1 MELIDRA
8 ALLALINDRN
18 INTCNGKLSCLQ
30 MKRMVESVP
39 TVDAVPVVRCKDC
52 VYFELDKE
60 NADLD
65 NWYHFC
71 QNLSC
76 GVKKMDYCSFGERRE

>member
-1 MELIDRA
+1 MNDLISRE
-8 ALLALINDRN
+8 ALIEDIGKSVEPFTVSMIYRH
-18 INTCNGKLSCLQ
+18 INNA
-30 MKRMVESVP
+30 P
-39 TVDAVPVVRCKDC
+39 AVDAVPVVRCKDC
-52 VYFELDKE
+52 VYFGLDKE